1 MTEVFLG
8 RLVRQGHAKPSTGDA
23 LILMG
28 DWCGSSRPTPLDR
41 DTGIAD
47 HHATQRNAIDRSR

>member
-28 DWCGSSRPTPLDR
+28 DWCGSWVRHRSTETPGLLIITPLR
-41 DTGIAD
+41 GT
-47 HHATQRNAIDRSR
+47 AIDSSR